1 MLCWDLV
8 TSILFDL
15 SLFIST
21 FRGPY
26 WYEPIRLLTRFAYFS
41 ARRYGLF
48 FGTFWLGNTFLGV
61 YVYENFGG
69 PMRVPGSQFCVWLPP
84 TRDSRVVN
92 LDHVYIILTLVFDL
106 LVLLA
111 TLHGLVEGGLVELAV
126 NAGVCVRHA
135 FGRYRDDDP
144 VLGWGSLSLKLVEQG
159 VALYGLAELFR
170 VSFVVAILLAPS
182 HAMPIFLRANM
193 QNSLNPVVL
202 RMLLQG
208 QARYL
213 SEASRFEAYALDD
226 SERLEVSQSRA
237 GGRPSMVA
245 VEPCAQ
251 NRPRFSD
258 VDAFPQQLH
267 GSSMAASAQ
276 TAREEVSDKDVAA
289 KRRHSGRASRELEG
303 EKPLP
308 VDGGEGEKRG

>member
-8 TSILFDL
+8 KSILFDL

-48 FGTFWLGNTFLGV
+48 FGTFWLGNTALGV

-69 PMRVPGSQFCVWLPP
+69 PIRVPGSHFCVWLPP
-84 TRDSRVVN
+84 TRDSHVVN
-92 LDHVYIILTLVFDL
+92 LDHVYIVLTFLFDL

-111 TLHGLVEGGLVELAV
+111 TLHSLVDGGLVELAV
-126 NAGVCVRHA
+126 NASVCVRHA
-135 FGRYRDDDP
+135 FGHYRDDDP

-182 HAMPIFLRANM
+182 HAMPIFLRAQM
-193 QNSLNPVVL
+193 QNSLNPIVL

-213 SEASRFEAYALDD
+213 SEAARAEAYALDG
-226 SERLEVSQSRA
+226 SERLELSRSRA
-237 GGRPSMVA
+237 GGRSSIVV

-251 NRPRFSD
+251 NRSRFSE
-258 VDAFPQQLH
+258 VDAFHQQLH
-267 GSSMAASAQ
+267 GWSTADSMQ
-276 TAREEVSDKDVAA
+276 TARKEAWDKDVAA
-289 KRRHSGRASRELEG
+289 KKRHSGLHSGWDDE
-303 EKPLP
+303 
-308 VDGGEGEKRG
+308 